1 MGKVQSKDYP
11 YFCLYEQQKEFM
23 LNLLN
28 EKYEEFKSAV
38 ASDKDL

>member
-11 YFCLYEQQKEFM
+11 YFSQYEQQKEFL

-28 EKYEEFKSAV
+28 EKFEEFKSAV
-38 ASDKDL
+38 ASNKDL